1 MDRQKKTYISALEQ
15 EALEQLRIVCNDV
28 DNDSDNDSESASSS
42 ETESIADDDELPMQE
57 QLSDIDV
64 YEEETEDDG
73 NNEDQDPND
82 DEASSEDE
90 DQVAI
95 TARNATYYDT
105 AFPSRLRRRNIL
117 TQQPRIIASPENE
130 VDAFKIFYQTDI
142 IFHIIRETNRKARD
156 VRRKY
161 NLLPNSVYKNLT
173 SQEVEAGLAIMIR
186 AGYDRDNFTDLS
198 RLWDSIGTRPFY
210 RVTMALNLFKFFC
223 AACVSIIIVIDQEDK
238 ETLD

>member
-1 MDRQKKTYISALEQ
+1 MDRQRSLTFQ
-15 EALEQLRIVCNDV
+15 EALEKLQIVSDDV

-42 ETESIADDDELPMQE
+42 ETKSIADDDELPVQE
-57 QLSDIDV
+57 QLSDIDE

-95 TARNATYYDT
+95 TAGNAKYYDT
-105 AFPSRLRRRNIL
+105 AFLSRLRRRNIL

-130 VDAFKIFYQTDI
+130 VDAFKIFYQPDI
-142 IFHIIRETNRKARD
+142 ILHIVLETNRKARD

-161 NLLPNSVYKNLT
+161 NLLPNSVYKNFT
-173 SQEVEAGLAIMIR
+173 SQEVEAGLANMIR
-186 AGYDRDNFTDLS
+186 AGYDRDNFTDLP
-198 RLWDSIGTRPFY
+198 RFWDSIDSRPFY
-210 RVTMALNLFKFFC
+210 RVTMALNRFKFLLRCMRF
-223 AACVSIIIVIDQEDK
+223 DNYRNRP
-238 ETLD
+238 